1 MKMLRILVYLYRLS
15 NNSLTVPE
23 ARNPI
28 NPTISDQRECSVGFL
43 VNLSC
48 VSKTRYNHY
57 ISSSLHRLLSR
68 ESTDSETCIVEG
80 KILKEGTF
88 DSKDEQEEHA

>member
-15 NNSLTVPE
+15 NNKLTVPE
-23 ARNPI
+23 ARHSI
-28 NPTISDQRECSVGFL
+28 NPTISDHRERRVGFL

-48 VSKTRYNHY
+48 VSETRYNHY
-57 ISSSLHRLLSR
+57 ISSSLHGLLSR
-68 ESTDSETCIVEG
+68 ESTDSETRIVKG
-80 KILKEGTF
+80 KILKESSF

>member
-1 MKMLRILVYLYRLS
+1 M
-15 NNSLTVPE
+15 PE
-23 ARNPI
+23 ARHPI
-28 NPTISDQRECSVGFL
+28 NPTISDHRERRVGFL

-57 ISSSLHRLLSR
+57 ISCSLHGLLSR
-68 ESTDSETCIVEG
+68 ESTDSETRIVEG

>member
-1 MKMLRILVYLYRLS
+1 LKMLRILVYLYRLS
-15 NNSLTVPE
+15 NNRLTVPE
-23 ARNPI
+23 ARHSI
-28 NPTISDQRECSVGFL
+28 NPTLSDHRERRVGFL

-68 ESTDSETCIVEG
+68 ESTDSDTSIVEG
-80 KILKEGTF
+80 KN
-88 DSKDEQEEHA
+88 SKRRHL

>member
-15 NNSLTVPE
+15 NNRLTVPE

-28 NPTISDQRECSVGFL
+28 NPTISDHRERRVGFL

-48 VSKTRYNHY
+48 VS
-57 ISSSLHRLLSR
+57 
-68 ESTDSETCIVEG
+68 
-80 KILKEGTF
+80 
-88 DSKDEQEEHA
+88 